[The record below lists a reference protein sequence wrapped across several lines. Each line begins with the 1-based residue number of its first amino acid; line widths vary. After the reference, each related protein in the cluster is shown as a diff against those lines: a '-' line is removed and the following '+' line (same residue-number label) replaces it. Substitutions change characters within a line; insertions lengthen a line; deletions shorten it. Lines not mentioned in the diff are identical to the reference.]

1 MKKPTAT
8 IFVLALAL
16 VHGAAFAPALA
27 QDDTGQEA
35 GAATTAA
42 PDGGTQGETLME
54 KLEKDFKETTTPTDE
69 ETDPIGSAEDAG
81 RDLY

>member
-1 MKKPTAT
+1 MKKLTAT

-16 VHGAAFAPALA
+16 VHGAAFDPALA
-27 QDDTGQEA
+27 QDDAGQEA
-35 GAATTAA
+35 GAATTAT
-42 PDGGTQGETLME
+42 PDGGTQDETLME